1 MEVFGK
7 EPNPNK
13 FNAWGPAGGHYNV
26 KGYRNSQKIFINLF
40 KNLKKKLI
48 VQ

>member
-26 KGYRNSQKIFINLF
+26 EGYRKVSENIY
-40 KNLKKKLI
+40 KLTKY
-48 VQ
+48 